1 MKTPEEIK
9 EVVESKYN
17 EWKNRNFVLEEVE
30 RITEQ
35 LYQWAKAGCFNE
47 FQIKG
52 QECQIGGRIEC
63 KLGEENFFTVCREL
77 ALRGFEVHRNVDHGN
92 PHIIWVQWVPSHK
105 L

>member
-47 FQIKG
+47 FQIKD
-52 QECQIGGRIEC
+52 
-63 KLGEENFFTVCREL
+63 
-77 ALRGFEVHRNVDHGN
+77 RNARLEDASSAN
-92 PHIIWVQWVPSHK
+92 
-105 L
+105 